1 MSQSSISLKLDTLG
15 GLSSIPSLQTL
26 ICSRSDLGKVT
37 KIIRETA
44 FPLSHLPKL
53 VFFIYILA
61 AVLMFVFLTSA
72 ISLAVA
78 KSNTAVGLVIMSP
91 ILLVI
96 MGALGGHSEQRWT
109 KAEII
114 MAKKILKNTEGRVT
128 LEKGYTRRCG
138 GEMKKG
144 GGVCLFAHRHYLI
157 FATENTQYEIRR
169 GEIYRQNETDLVC
182 VISPFQ
188 RTNFSG
194 YKLSRPKIDIES
206 LNLINKIKYAE
217 DKDQGG
223 IYNNMEKAWG
233 NESEG
238 SSSSRMVKNMPHSMY
253 KEDYDSDVVYSGK
266 SAHKKDSTFDDH
278 SQPSNLLS
286 ATHQGSNPYLFP
298 NEEKSEPSREFAQEK
313 ISSKQT
319 DPDAYRAK
327 KSSKVSLGLFENNDS
342 NSEDNPGDPSPV
354 PRHQRKF
361 SEGYI
366 DAEEYWSKDPPYKV

>member
-26 ICSRSDLGKVT
+26 PCSRSDLGKVT

-72 ISLAVA
+72 ISLAVGR
-78 KSNTAVGLVIMSP
+78 SNAAVGLVIMSP

-96 MGALGGHSEQRWT
+96 MGALGGHSEQRWS
-109 KAEII
+109 KAEMI
-114 MAKKILKNTEGRVT
+114 MAKKILKNTEGRLT

-157 FATENTQYEIRR
+157 FSTEHTQYEMRR
-169 GEIYRQNETDLVC
+169 GEIYRQSDPDLVC

-194 YKLSRPKIDIES
+194 YKLSRPKIDMES
-206 LNLINKIKYAE
+206 LNLIKKMKYAE
-217 DKDQGG
+217 DKDEGG

-233 NESEG
+233 KDSGG
-238 SSSSRMVKNMPHSMY
+238 SRSSRLVKNMPHSMY
-253 KEDYDSDVVYSGK
+253 KEDFDSELVYSGK
-266 SAHKKDSTFDDH
+266 SGHKKDSTFDEH
-278 SQPSNLLS
+278 AQPSNLLS
-286 ATHQGSNPYLFP
+286 VTHKGSNPYMYP
-298 NEEKSEPSREFAQEK
+298 DQEKSEGTREFAEQK

-319 DPDAYRAK
+319 DPNAYKAK
-327 KSSKVSLGLFENNDS
+327 KSSKVSLGLFAENES
-342 NSEDNPGDPSPV
+342 NSEDNFGDRSPV

-366 DAEEYWSKDPPYKV
+366 DADEYWSKDPPYKV